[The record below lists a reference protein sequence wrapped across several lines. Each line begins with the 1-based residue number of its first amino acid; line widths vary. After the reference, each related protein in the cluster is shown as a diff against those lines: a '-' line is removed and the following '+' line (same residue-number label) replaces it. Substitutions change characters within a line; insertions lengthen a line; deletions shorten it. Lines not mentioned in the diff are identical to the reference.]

1 MFNKKD
7 KLMNISELAFKI
19 GLVNPRTKKPS
30 THTLRFWETK
40 FKQLKPIILSGNRR
54 YYSDKNIEILKMI
67 IFLLKERGL
76 TINGAIK
83 SMNENVKEL
92 DDTKRTSIKA
102 EYYKKKIKIKSK
114 IILDKI
120 KKING

>member
-1 MFNKKD
+1 MMKSKSQLLNISQVAIMLGLKNKK
-7 KLMNISELAFKI
+7 NQ
-19 GLVNPRTKKPS
+19 KPS
-30 THTLRFWETK
+30 THILRFWEKK

-54 YYSDKNIEILKMI
+54 YYSTKNIEILKMI

-83 SMNENVKEL
+83 SMNVNVKEL
-92 DDTKRTSIKA
+92 DGTKRTSIKA
-102 EYYKKKIKIKSK
+102 EYYKKIIKVKSK
-114 IILDKI
+114 KILDKI

>member
-1 MFNKKD
+1 MLKNKNQLLNISQVAIMLGLKNKK
-7 KLMNISELAFKI
+7 NQ
-19 GLVNPRTKKPS
+19 KPA
-30 THTLRFWETK
+30 THTLRFWEKK

-54 YYSDKNIEILKMI
+54 YYSSKNIEILKMI

-83 SMNENVKEL
+83 SMNVNVKEL
-92 DDTKRTSIKA
+92 DGTKRTSIKA
-102 EYYKKKIKIKSK
+102 EYYKKIIKVKSK
-114 IILDKI
+114 KILDKI